1 VDRLAQTIAQVALE
15 DRAHFQTN
23 CEKII
28 QTRSQSEAFF
38 KSLDWFTYPSSA
50 NFLFT
55 QPKNANGAT
64 GPEVAASLFEYLK
77 SQKILVRYFG
87 SHPLTCSF
95 LRVSIGTD
103 NQMKTFNQGIE
114 SWLKQEQ
121 QN

>member
-1 VDRLAQTIAQVALE
+1 
-15 DRAHFQTN
+15 
-23 CEKII
+23 
-28 QTRSQSEAFF
+28 
-38 KSLDWFTYPSSA
+38 
-50 NFLFT
+50 
-55 QPKNANGAT
+55 
-64 GPEVAASLFEYLK
+64 LK
-77 SQKILVRYFG
+77 SKKILVRYFG